1 MQKKKKKKKGPV
13 KHRWDSHSFL
23 QKGSWDSGR
32 KCSMIFLGHEVME
45 EGSKQRRQQEKNH
58 EAGEDAVTWSC
69 ETSPHE
75 GIVGF
80 LNFVKD

>member
-1 MQKKKKKKKGPV
+1 
-13 KHRWDSHSFL
+13 
-23 QKGSWDSGR
+23 
-32 KCSMIFLGHEVME
+32 MIFLGHEVME